1 MNRKFLAVLLTTLS
15 AISALTGC
23 AQQELTRPSPTSASS
38 SSGPLAGSVA
48 PTVAESADAATEG
61 RDVEP
66 DHSDSISQQED
77 EAIDIMW
84 RLIGAYG
91 EIDENAVRAAGRNGH
106 PGLVP
111 VLVEAASRTF
121 EPDLALEISIALE
134 SITNDSV
141 GGDFVLTGPWFSWM
155 SRQDPPQ
162 VMLKGFDEWKGQLL
176 GTIDPSFTEFL
187 YSDVPT
193 RIPLW
198 TVEWGGVVRD
208 GIPPLEFPKVRDGGA
223 VDFLNLNEPVFGV
236 TINGESRAYPH
247 RIMGWHELANDRLG
261 GELITFVF

>member
-1 MNRKFLAVLLTTLS
+1 MIARFAVVLFLSLTVIVGAIACGGAEFSRPDPTPLLPLDEP
-15 AISALTGC
+15 
-23 AQQELTRPSPTSASS
+23 Q
-38 SSGPLAGSVA
+38 SGPAEPSDVTRTRGPEPTLTPQEEEAG
-48 PTVAESADAATEG
+48 
-61 RDVEP
+61 
-66 DHSDSISQQED
+66 
-77 EAIDIMW
+77 DIMW
-84 RLIGAYG
+84 RIIDGYG
-91 EIDENAVRAAGRNGH
+91 SIDDDAVKAAGRNGH

-111 VLVEAASRTF
+111 VLVEVAARTF
-121 EPDLALEISIALE
+121 EPDLVLEISRALE
-134 SITNDSV
+134 SVTGESV
-141 GGDFVLTGPWFSWM
+141 GGDFVLSSPWFSWM

-162 VMLKGFDEWKGQLL
+162 VMLEEFGEWKGQLL
-176 GTIDPSFTEFL
+176 GTIDPSFKEFL

-208 GIPPLEFPKVRDGGA
+208 GIPPLEFPKIRPGNG
-223 VDFLNLNEPVFGV
+223 VDFLNLDELVFGV